1 MGRHER
7 ESLAREAQRM
17 ALIGEIRLKLIKA
30 FYEDLGFTGPAADL
44 KLRRIARTI
53 DSVLNDYR

>member
-7 ESLAREAQRM
+7 ESLASEAQRM
-17 ALIGEIRLKLIKA
+17 ALIGEIRARLLDA
-30 FYEDLGFTGPAADL
+30 FYGELSPGPAADA
-44 KLRRIARTI
+44 KVRRIARTI